1 MAQGAPDSKGIALIA
16 VIIIILI
23 TAIAVLGITS
33 FISNA
38 LALTTVRASMEQAIS
53 AAQAGIYAAIYDYL
67 LDPALPYWTK
77 VTTPQNISGNIYY
90 KVGKDANFLLV
101 SAVAAQRSSRTLIN
115 IPLFNIN
122 ETQSITVNKMKVEW
136 SNFTSTLR
144 EIRMGG
150 VSRWSGSSPSGTTI
164 TLSSPFTLSSKQ
176 FFARGNDNT
185 WRFNNNIP
193 AGAVIIATFIFDPP
207 TGDGSSRKAV
217 LWTSGAGRKNEFS
230 VSATGE
236 ARGKIAWKRTVE
248 ATYDAGSGVITSWQ
262 ETEGHL

>member
-1 MAQGAPDSKGIALIA
+1 MSDDKGIALIA

-23 TAIAVLGITS
+23 TAIAVLEVAS

-38 LALTTVRASMEQAIS
+38 LALNVVKGSMEQAIY

-67 LDPALPYWTK
+67 LDPTLPYWIK

-101 SAVAAQRSSRTLIN
+101 SAVAAQRSSTTLRN
-115 IPLFNIN
+115 ISLFNIN
-122 ETQSITVNKMKVEW
+122 ETQPITVNKMKVEW
-136 SNFTSTLR
+136 SNFSSTLR
-144 EIRMGG
+144 EIRLGG
-150 VSRWSGSSPSGTTI
+150 AVLWSGSSPSGTII
-164 TLSSPFTLSSKQ
+164 TLSSPFTLIPKQ
-176 FFARGNDNT
+176 FFAGRGDNT
-185 WRFNNNIP
+185 WRFANNIP

-207 TGDGSSRKAV
+207 SGDGSSRKAI

-262 ETEGHL
+262 EIERHL